1 MTPGQDARRFSRRT
15 KTLEVTVL
23 GEGRYEFEAIL
34 LDESRG
40 GRYEEHARDHMTI
53 HHFVITGV
61 AAGPELR
68 LESLQVRAE
77 EHPFPQCPFVIPAAE
92 RLIGSSLLSGWRKTV
107 LGRLGGSAGCTHV
120 TTLLLG
126 LAEMTTLVYF
136 QQINELVD
144 YGPAVR
150 ARGEW
155 IAASLSSGQNL
166 VRACHVL
173 ESDGPVIGTAE
184 RYLQRRGDTAP

>member
-1 MTPGQDARRFSRRT
+1 MTPAGDARRFSRRT
-15 KTLEVTVL
+15 KTLEVTAL
-23 GEGRYEFEAIL
+23 GEERYEFEAVL
-34 LDESRG
+34 LDESCG
-40 GRYEEHARDHMTI
+40 GRYEEQPRDRMTI
-53 HHFVITGV
+53 HHFIITGA

-68 LESLQVRAE
+68 LGSLQVRAE

-126 LAEMTTLVYF
+126 LAEVTTLVYF
-136 QQINELVD
+136 QQINESVD

-155 IAASLSSGQNL
+155 IAASLSAGQNL
-166 VRACHVL
+166 AGACHVL
-173 ESDGPVIGTAE
+173 HPDGPVIVAAE
-184 RYLQRRGDTAP
+184 RYLRRFAPPE